1 MDEQTIKRW
10 IAFFGYWLAIFTV
23 CMLIA
28 LSVGCTYTHPSVAEP
43 DLIERVTNG
52 HKVCYYKTGPGRG
65 YAKCCDDCPM
75 HENQTLT
82 TTGGKP

>member
-1 MDEQTIKRW
+1 MKRR
-10 IAFFGYWLAIFTV
+10 IAIFAV
-23 CMLIA
+23 FVVVLLGCLII
-28 LSVGCTYTHPSVAEP
+28 GCTYTAPSVSEP

-75 HENQTLT
+75 HESQV

>member
-1 MDEQTIKRW
+1 MKRKLSV
-10 IAFFGYWLAIFTV
+10 IAVF
-23 CMLIA
+23 LIA
-28 LSVGCTYTHPSVAEP
+28 LILTLLIGCTYTAPSVSEP
-43 DLIERVTNG
+43 DLVEKITNG

-82 TTGGKP
+82 TNGGKP

>member
-1 MDEQTIKRW
+1 MTQQSFKRW
-10 IAFFGYWLAIFTV
+10 VAFFGYWLAIFTV
-23 CMLIA
+23 CMVIA

-75 HENQTLT
+75 HNETVG
-82 TTGGKP
+82 GGK